1 MNLFTLLLA
10 LVLPKEVVSFSKI
23 TNNYCKEVPTADSNS
38 RKEFVK
44 ILSPAIGGAM
54 GNGFTIFFLSIVA
67 PPILKAVETIALTK
81 ALGNIGAF
89 STHIDDSDYIS

>member
-1 MNLFTLLLA
+1 MNPFTLLLA

-54 GNGFTIFFLSIVA
+54 GNGFTIFF
-67 PPILKAVETIALTK
+67 
-81 ALGNIGAF
+81 
-89 STHIDDSDYIS
+89 